1 MADSRKNSNAS
12 DSSVAS
18 YNSQTPKEKEKNTK
32 EVERRNLFGRVAE
45 IARLPRDPMQKVDSQ
60 VALLKMHGKQGVTAL
75 GGKTRRRH
83 KKTQKRKQH
92 RKTSHRRK

>member
-18 YNSQTPKEKEKNTK
+18 YNSQTPKEKERNTK

-45 IARLPRDPMQKVDSQ
+45 IARLPKDPMQKVESQ
-60 VALLKMHGKQGVTAL
+60 VALLKMHGKKGVTAL
-75 GGKTRRRH
+75 GGKTRRN
-83 KKTQKRKQH
+83 KKRKHH